1 MKNTEQMNPPELK
14 IQGLL
19 DRYLASQ
26 RSIGVE
32 VGGPHLDEDHLA
44 AFTEGNLSERE
55 AMPIVAHLADCS
67 FCRHITA
74 ELVRLDLAL
83 ESESGPVRTASE
95 ATEPTRI
102 SAVLNGLL
110 SRIFGTNDGA
120 VFAHNETEETGD
132 TIDDSKKGEESEDKE
147 Q

>member
-1 MKNTEQMNPPELK
+1 MKNTGQMNPPELK

-74 ELVRLDLAL
+74 ELIRLDLAL
-83 ESESGPVRTASE
+83 ASEPGPVRAASE
-95 ATEPTRI
+95 AAEPTRI

-120 VFAHNETEETGD
+120 VFAHNETEGSDETD
-132 TIDDSKKGEESEDKE
+132 ESKKGREQEDKE